1 MDKQSYWAL
10 CHHVWSLLL
19 QEHIDALPVRVSELC
34 GHLRIPVK
42 RYIPECNEGDGMST
56 MSEGRP
62 MIFVSSLCGRPR
74 QRFTAA
80 HELGHV
86 LLGHVGKYQ
95 LVNREPA
102 PTDNPIEQAANMFAA
117 RLLAPACVL
126 WGCGVRSA
134 ADIMRLCDISE
145 QSAGYRWE
153 RMQELYKRGKFL
165 THPLERAV
173 YEQFS
178 DYISANKL

>member
-1 MDKQSYWAL
+1 MDKKSYWAL

-19 QEHIDALPVRVSELC
+19 QERIDALPVRVSELC
-34 GHLRIPVK
+34 GHLRIPIK
-42 RYIPECNEGDGMST
+42 QT
-56 MSEGRP
+56 
-62 MIFVSSLCGRPR
+62 
-74 QRFTAA
+74 
-80 HELGHV
+80 
-86 LLGHVGKYQ
+86 
-95 LVNREPA
+95 
-102 PTDNPIEQAANMFAA
+102 ANMFAA

-145 QSAGYRWE
+145 QSAEYRWA

-178 DYISANKL
+178 DYIRANKL

>member
-1 MDKQSYWAL
+1 MDKKEYWAL
-10 CHHVWSLLL
+10 CCRVWKLLL
-19 QEHIDALPVRVSELC
+19 QEQIDALPVSMSKLC
-34 GHLRIPVK
+34 RKLNIPVK
-42 RYIPECNEGDGMST
+42 QYIPEGKEGDGKST
-56 MSEGRP
+56 IIEGRP
-62 MIFVSSLCGRPR
+62 VIFVSSLCGRPR

-86 LLGHVGKYQ
+86 QYGHVGKYR
-95 LVNREPA
+95 LVNREPV
-102 PTDNPIEQAANMFAA
+102 PTDNPIEQTANMFAA

-126 WGCGVRSA
+126 WGCSVRSA

-145 QSAGYRWE
+145 QSAEYRWE
-153 RMQELYKRGKFL
+153 RMRELYGRGRFL

-178 DYISANKL
+178 DYIRAHKL